1 MKVLSN
7 DSMRLN
13 RLQKHLK
20 QQRPN
25 LVLKTKEF
33 FSSKAESFK
42 WMRLYKSI
50 ILGEHA
56 EQKIKSVSL
65 SNNTYRNLHQQVLD

>member
-13 RLQKHLK
+13 RLQKH
-20 QQRPN
+20 

-42 WMRLYKSI
+42 WMRLYKS
-50 ILGEHA
+50 ESY
-56 EQKIKSVSL
+56 QV
-65 SNNTYRNLHQQVLD
+65 YRSISNLHLKVLL